1 VIRGEIIKTMNK
13 IIVATGVFVFILIS
27 CYAAIPFIFMGPPVP
42 LFTVHNHDITNH
54 EVIVEVFNSNNESII
69 KETYMLDQK
78 DDISRSRPLGLKLPW
93 SGRKYIFK
101 VTMDG
106 KITETSKMEIP
117 DVYTMVNIRLYKKDY
132 VSGEIALIF
141 IESVE
146 KL

>member
-1 VIRGEIIKTMNK
+1 VIRGEI
-13 IIVATGVFVFILIS
+13 L
-27 CYAAIPFIFMGPPVP
+27 P
-42 LFTVHNHDITNH
+42 LFTVHNQDTTGH

-78 DDISRSRPLGLKLPW
+78 NDISRSRPLGLKLPW
-93 SGRKYIFK
+93 SGGEYTFK
-101 VTMDG
+101 VTMDS